1 MKHILIAFVIVLTV
15 GCKEE
20 SNIMQPN
27 SIPVAFQ
34 TLIHDSFEMS
44 NDTNFVVTTLRSR
57 QEANT
62 FIASYLPFIT
72 STPFYYDKLS
82 TVDYQQSM
90 VIVIALGRQGSASIS
105 VTIDTIKQVGREWN
119 VYVHKFYPCV
129 QIDMMGNPAHFVS
142 VQQSGAAVAF
152 EPVRVIRKC
161 NGG

>member
-20 SNIMQPN
+20 SNIIQPN
-27 SIPVAFQ
+27 PIPVAFQ

-44 NDTNFVVTTLRSR
+44 NDTNFVATTLRSR
-57 QEANT
+57 QEADA

-90 VIVIALGRQGSASIS
+90 VIVIVLGRQGSASIS
-105 VTIDTIKQVGREWN
+105 VTIDSIKQVGHEWN
-119 VYVHKFYPCV
+119 VYAHKFYPCV
-129 QIDMMGNPAHFVS
+129 QIDMMGNPAHFVA
-142 VQQSGAAVAF
+142 VQQSSVPVTF
-152 EPVRVIRKC
+152 EPVRVIREC